1 MSENATVYIVDDD
14 EGARQSLR
22 AVTRSMGV
30 HAETFESAESF
41 LAAFDPNQHGCLVT
55 DLRMHGMSGIEL
67 QKKLVDD
74 GVTLPVIIITA
85 HAETPLTVQAVKKG
99 AVNVLEKPCRDYE
112 LFDAIRDA
120 LAADAQA
127 RRNRSRVNEKRDFQ
141 KRLAALSPDE
151 QRVLELMVD
160 GVANK
165 VIARRVDVSIRT
177 VESRRQRI
185 FEKTNTHSLAELV
198 RMVTESRLTENT

>member
-127 RRNRSRVNEKRDFQ
+127 RRNRSRVNEQRDFQ